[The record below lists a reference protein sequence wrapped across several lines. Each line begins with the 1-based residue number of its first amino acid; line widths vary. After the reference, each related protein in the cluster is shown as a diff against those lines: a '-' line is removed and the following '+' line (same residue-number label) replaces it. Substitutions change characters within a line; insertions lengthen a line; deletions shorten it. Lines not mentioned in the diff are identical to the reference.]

1 MYWASDNAMAL
12 RVEGPEFGYEQSLF
26 FFFSSFFFLVF
37 FLSYCRFVFSL
48 YS

>member
-26 FFFSSFFFLVF
+26 LFFSSFFFF
-37 FLSYCRFVFSL
+37 
-48 YS
+48 